1 MKLALVTV
9 ALCLVLGLVAAS
21 PSPSGRDEKQGGFF
35 LHGIGLE
42 KLFGVIHGVGG
53 NGGKGYKRKPRT
65 IEEFLKGPLFPL
77 PGYYFRYR
85 YELARQK
92 AEGGGGGGHE

>member
-9 ALCLVLGLVAAS
+9 ALCLALDLVAAN

-42 KLFGVIHGVGG
+42 KLFGILHGGVGG
-53 NGGKGYKRKPRT
+53 NGGKGYKKKPRSL
-65 IEEFLKGPLFPL
+65 EEFLKGPLFPL
-77 PGYYFRYR
+77 PDYYFRYR
-85 YELARQK
+85 YELAKQRAK
-92 AEGGGGGGHE
+92 EGGGHE